1 MATEKTQPQTTT
13 TKSAT
18 GHITVPRITIQ
29 FCTQCKWDLRATYYA
44 GELVRTFSTSIGE
57 VALLPSTS
65 GTFVIK
71 LYHQA
76 SNDNSS
82 HDTTNGNEAEVKV
95 QETTIWDR
103 KVDGGFPE
111 TKELKN
117 RVRNVVEPGR
127 GLGHTDRALKKG
139 KEQKAEQDHRETS
152 NGGGKDAEG
161 NAGNVSVGE
170 RQEECEDCR

>member
-1 MATEKTQPQTTT
+1 LAQECLQTFGL
-13 TKSAT
+13 S
-18 GHITVPRITIQ
+18 
-29 FCTQCKWDLRATYYA
+29 L
-44 GELVRTFSTSIGE
+44 GE

-65 GTFVIK
+65 GIFVIK

-76 SNDNSS
+76 SNDYSS
-82 HDTTNGNEAEVKV
+82 HDTTNGHEVEVKV

-127 GLGHTDRALKKG
+127 GLGHTDRALNKG
-139 KEQKAEQDHRETS
+139 KQEKAEQDHREVP

-161 NAGNVSVGE
+161 NAGNVGVGE
-170 RQEECEDCR
+170 RQQECEDCK